1 MAQSQPAIKRSKK
14 KWEKQNDFQILF
26 DCGRGEAEDIKAKI
40 EQKTVAEQQEQW
52 HSLEV
57 RPGHFN
63 TWAFVKKSQTNDL
76 GL

>member
-1 MAQSQPAIKRSKK
+1 MISDTFWSESGEGGGQQ
-14 KWEKQNDFQILF
+14 
-26 DCGRGEAEDIKAKI
+26 RGKEEDIKAKI